1 MFEEQTTMKLKSI
14 VTFAIIT
21 ILLTT
26 IATTT
31 ATATSTLKVTSL
43 SGETYTFTEQQL
55 KEMPQTTITAAL
67 YCYGSLVT
75 SGAWSGVQFNYL
87 LTQTN
92 VNSEVHSIQL
102 LASDGYTVTL
112 PIELAVAPNTI
123 IAYQKD
129 GEPLDGLRLV
139 LPGYNGASWINL
151 IITINMSSI
160 EARTPATET
169 EVWTNSNPGTIT
181 NDKQPSP
188 TPTLTSKPTQTTPK
202 PTPNNTPF
210 NPTVPPKNITDS
222 NQIPQQQTTTNQPI
236 ELDPGF
242 LAVIATV
249 FTLGLSTAIILT
261 YRRRNRLK
269 ITNTQLLIK
278 GSFAPFSFFD
288 SIPLKDV

>member
-55 KEMPQTTITAAL
+55 KEMPQTTISAVL
-67 YCYGSLVT
+67 FCYGTLVT
-75 SGAWSGVQFNYL
+75 SGAWSGIQVYYL
-87 LTQTN
+87 LTQTK

-112 PIELAVAPNTI
+112 PIELAMGPNTI

-129 GEPLDGLRLV
+129 DEPLDGLRLV
-139 LPGYNGASWINL
+139 LPSYNGASWINQ
-151 IITINMSSI
+151 IISINMSGI

-169 EVWTNSNPGTIT
+169 ESWLSGNASLNM
-181 NDKQPSP
+181 NQNRQPSP
-188 TPTLTSKPTQTTPK
+188 TPTSTPK
-202 PTPNNTPF
+202 PVQPTTKPTPTNTPS
-210 NPTVPPKNITDS
+210 NPTSPPANTNET
-222 NQIPQQQTTTNQPI
+222 NQYPQQQNILNQSI
-236 ELDPGF
+236 GLDFGII
-242 LAVIATV
+242 AVVATI
-249 FTLGLSTAIILT
+249 FTLGLSIAIILT
-261 YRRRNRLK
+261 HNKNRLK
-269 ITNTQLLIK
+269 DNTHATK
-278 GSFAPFSFFD
+278 N
-288 SIPLKDV
+288 